1 MWQDMKMNNID
12 FLKNIPAE
20 VGAKLVASVRGG
32 SHLYGMN
39 TPASDED
46 FRIIY
51 QTTNPVYIYGLRE
64 NKAYASTSEE
74 IDFASYELR
83 HFMRL
88 MAKSNTQ
95 IAEMMFSDDEH
106 FLFCGETFKIIRE
119 NRFKLLDSEQL
130 YNSLRG
136 YLHNE
141 RRLTLGERM
150 GQLGGKRKA
159 CIDERGFSHK
169 NAVQFIR
176 LCVVG
181 AELFLK
187 GNYTVSMKGHL
198 LFDLLMEIK
207 TNPGNFTKEQLANLL
222 DEYEKAF
229 MVAYENRK
237 FNFSFDYKLA
247 GEILRNAYA

>member
-1 MWQDMKMNNID
+1 MEQTKSETKN
-12 FLKNIPAE
+12 FLQNIPKE
-20 VGAKLVASVRGG
+20 VSPELVFQGVGG
-32 SHLYGMN
+32 SHLYGLN
-39 TPASDED
+39 NENSDID
-46 FRIIY
+46 WRIVY
-51 QTTNPVYIYGLRE
+51 KTTNPVYIYGLRE
-64 NKAYASTSEE
+64 NKAYCGTSETE
-74 IDFASYELR
+74 DFASYELR

-95 IAEMMFSDDEH
+95 VAEIMFCDENSMV
-106 FLFCGETFKIIRE
+106 FCGETFKIIRE

-187 GNYTVSMKGHL
+187 GDYTVSMKGHL
-198 LFDLLMEIK
+198 LYDLLMEIK
-207 TNPGNFTKEQLANLL
+207 TNPNNFTKEKLANLL